1 MVMVQKIQM
10 VQMTLSEQLMMKNVM
25 METSIQETDVVL
37 AVRWSIVEM
46 DIVIVMVQTMMV

>member
-10 VQMTLSEQLMMKNVM
+10 VQMILSEQLMMKNVM